1 MQDSGYQQELV
12 QRLHLPFAVLSDNA
26 LALATALRLPTFE
39 IAGMRLL
46 RRLTWIAEH
55 GVIRAVHYPV
65 FPSDADAAWV
75 LDYLRAR
82 NASAKSSTA
91 EA

>member
-1 MQDSGYQQELV
+1 MAGHLRASGPPTSTFSTARVVQKTGHPRP
-12 QRLHLPFAVLSDNA
+12 QRLEPSGG
-26 LALATALRLPTFE
+26 P
-39 IAGMRLL
+39 
-46 RRLTWIAEH
+46 WIAEH